1 MLLGLMGVG
10 SDSEKLTVDS
20 MSSCW
25 GEILLHR
32 AENLAAVG
40 ASACPA
46 GSAPMVR
53 NECVPARSAQN
64 RRLVKIMLTQKP
76 TRLSFRILAMPR
88 GKLKISRTP
97 LPKTPTG
104 IDGLDEV
111 TGGGLPTGRTT
122 LVCGSAGCGKTLFA
136 MEFLAHGALQYGEPG
151 VCMEFEEAPDKLTA
165 NVRSLGLDLRELVK
179 RKKLLVDH
187 VRVERNE
194 IEETGEYNL
203 EGLFIRLGHAVD
215 AIKAKRVGLDSI
227 ETLFAGLS
235 DAAVLRAELRRLF
248 RWLDDRNLTAIVTG
262 ERGNGTLTRHG
273 LEEYIAD
280 CVILLDHRVNEQIST
295 RRLRIVK
302 YRGTAHGTD
311 EYPYMIDDDGIS
323 VLPITSLA
331 LAHKASAARVSTG
344 VSGLDEMLGGKGFFR
359 GSSVLVS
366 GTAGTGKSS
375 VAARFTSAACARGES
390 CLYFAFEESP
400 SQIIRNMRSV
410 GIDLEPLI
418 QKGLLHFHA
427 VRPTS
432 TGLEGHL
439 AGMQKL
445 VKRLRPNVV
454 VVDPITSIVSVSGI
468 YGVKS
473 MLTRLVDFLKV
484 QQITSMFTNLTF
496 GRNREERTEEG
507 ISSLMDTWIVLWD
520 GERNGQRTRGLY
532 VVKSRGMAHSR
543 ELRELAVSRKGIEL
557 GNVMTGD
564 GLATSGAG

>member
-1 MLLGLMGVG
+1 
-10 SDSEKLTVDS
+10 
-20 MSSCW
+20 
-25 GEILLHR
+25 
-32 AENLAAVG
+32 
-40 ASACPA
+40 
-46 GSAPMVR
+46 
-53 NECVPARSAQN
+53 
-64 RRLVKIMLTQKP
+64 
-76 TRLSFRILAMPR
+76 MPHA
-88 GKLKISRTP
+88 KLKISRAP

-111 TGGGLPTGRTT
+111 TGGGLPKGRTT
-122 LVCGSAGCGKTLFA
+122 LVCGSPGCGKTLLA
-136 MEFLAHGALQYGEPG
+136 MEFLVHGALQYGERG

-165 NVRSLGLDLRELVK
+165 NVRSLGLDLRALVK

-215 AIKAKRVGLDSI
+215 AIKAKRVVLDSI

-302 YRGTAHGTD
+302 YRGTSHGTD

-331 LAHKASAARVSTG
+331 LDHKASAARVSTG
-344 VSGLDEMLGGKGFFR
+344 LTGLDEMLGDKGFFR

-375 VAARFTSAACARGES
+375 IAAKFASAACDRGER

-410 GIDLEPLI
+410 GIRLEPWI

-445 VKRLRPNVV
+445 VKRLRPDVV

-484 QQITSMFTNLTF
+484 QQITAMFTNLTF
-496 GRNREERTEEG
+496 GRSRQERTEEG

-520 GERNGQRTRGLY
+520 GERIGERTRGLY

-543 ELRELAVSRKGIEL
+543 EPRELLVRNKGVEL
-557 GNVMTGD
+557 GNAMTGID
-564 GLATSGAG
+564 LAISGAG

>member
-1 MLLGLMGVG
+1 
-10 SDSEKLTVDS
+10 
-20 MSSCW
+20 
-25 GEILLHR
+25 
-32 AENLAAVG
+32 
-40 ASACPA
+40 
-46 GSAPMVR
+46 
-53 NECVPARSAQN
+53 
-64 RRLVKIMLTQKP
+64 
-76 TRLSFRILAMPR
+76 MPHA
-88 GKLKISRTP
+88 KLKVPRTP

-111 TGGGLPTGRTT
+111 TGGGLPKGRTT
-122 LVCGSAGCGKTLFA
+122 LVCGSAGCGKTLLA
-136 MEFLAHGALQYGEPG
+136 MEFLVHGALQFGEPG
-151 VCMEFEEAPDKLTA
+151 VCMEFEEAPDKLMA
-165 NVRSLGLDLRELVK
+165 NVLGMGLDLSELIK
-179 RKKLLVDH
+179 RKKLMVDH

-215 AIKAKRVGLDSI
+215 AIKAKRVVLDSI

-235 DAAVLRAELRRLF
+235 NAAVLRAELRRLF

-262 ERGNGTLTRHG
+262 ERGTNGTLTRHG
-273 LEEYIAD
+273 LEEYLAD

-295 RRLRIVK
+295 RRLRVVK
-302 YRGTAHGTD
+302 YRGSPHGTD

-331 LAHKASAARVSTG
+331 LAHKAPAGRVSTG
-344 VSGLDEMLGGKGFFR
+344 VSGLDEMLGGKGFYR

-375 VAARFTSAACARGES
+375 VAARFASATCARGES

-410 GIDLEPLI
+410 GVDLEPWVD
-418 QKGLLHFHA
+418 KGLLHFHA

-439 AGMQKL
+439 VGMQKL
-445 VKRLRPNVV
+445 VRKLRPDVV

-484 QQITSMFTNLTF
+484 QGITSIFTNLTF
-496 GRNREERTEEG
+496 GSKREERTEEG

-520 GERNGQRTRGLY
+520 GERDGQRTRGLY

-543 ELRELAVSRKGIEL
+543 ELRELVVSRKGVEL
-557 GNVMTGD
+557 GNVMTGN
-564 GLATSGAG
+564 GHATAAG

>member
-1 MLLGLMGVG
+1 
-10 SDSEKLTVDS
+10 
-20 MSSCW
+20 
-25 GEILLHR
+25 
-32 AENLAAVG
+32 
-40 ASACPA
+40 
-46 GSAPMVR
+46 
-53 NECVPARSAQN
+53 
-64 RRLVKIMLTQKP
+64 MLTPKP
-76 TRLSFRILAMPR
+76 KGLSFSSLAMPHA
-88 GKLKISRTP
+88 KLLKISRTS

-104 IDGLDEV
+104 IEGLDEV
-111 TGGGLPTGRTT
+111 TGGGLPKGRTT
-122 LVCGSAGCGKTLFA
+122 LVCGSAGCGKTLLA
-136 MEFLAHGALQYGEPG
+136 MEFLVHGTVQYGEPG
-151 VCMEFEEAPDKLTA
+151 VCMEFEEATEKLTA
-165 NVRSLGLDLRELVK
+165 NVRSLGFDLRELVK

-187 VRVERNE
+187 VRIERNE

-215 AIKAKRVGLDSI
+215 AIRAKRVVLDSI

-248 RWLDDRNLTAIVTG
+248 RWLDDRKLTAIVTG

-311 EYPYMIDDDGIS
+311 EYPFMIDDDGVS

-344 VSGLDEMLGGKGFFR
+344 VSALDKMLGGKGFFR

-375 VAARFTSAACARGES
+375 LAAKFASAACARGEN

-400 SQIIRNMRSV
+400 SQIIRNMRSI
-410 GIDLEPLI
+410 GIDLEPWI
-418 QKGLLHFHA
+418 QKRLLHFHA

-445 VKRLRPNVV
+445 VKHLRPDVV

-520 GERNGQRTRGLY
+520 GERNGQRMRGLY

-543 ELRELAVSRKGIEL
+543 ELRELVVSHKGIEL
-557 GNVMTGD
+557 GNVMTGNRS
-564 GLATSGAG
+564 ATAVAG